1 MVDDEAPMGALV
13 DALKS
18 VTESLDTVREE
29 LVVKVADQ
37 AAEIKTLNEKVE
49 KMEGQIFDLENAVR
63 ALENDDPWGGITKQ
77 FADRIEEIQDIL
89 RKDGHWLQHVRRAGD
104 SW

>member
-1 MVDDEAPMGALV
+1 MVDDEAPTGIDDNDLV
-13 DALKS
+13 TTLAHLY
-18 VTESLDTVREE
+18 TSLETVKEE
-29 LVVKVADQ
+29 LVAKVVEQ
-37 AAEIKTLNEKVE
+37 AAEIKTLKEKVE
-49 KMEGQIFDLENAVR
+49 TMEAQILG
-63 ALENDDPWGGITKQ
+63 LENDDPWTSITKQ

>member
-1 MVDDEAPMGALV
+1 MVDDETPMVVLV

-18 VTESLDTVREE
+18 ITESLDTVREE
-29 LVVKVADQ
+29 LVAKVAEQ
-37 AAEIKTLNEKVE
+37 AAEIKTLKEKVE
-49 KMEGQIFDLENAVR
+49 TMEGQIL
-63 ALENDDPWGGITKQ
+63 ALENDDPWAGITKR

-89 RKDGHWLQHVRRAGD
+89 RKEGHYVINVRRAGD

>member
-1 MVDDEAPMGALV
+1 MVDDEAPIGVLV

-18 VTESLDTVREE
+18 ITESLDTVREE
-29 LVVKVADQ
+29 LVAKVAEQ
-37 AAEIKTLNEKVE
+37 AAEIKTLKEKVE
-49 KMEGQIFDLENAVR
+49 TMEAQILG
-63 ALENDDPWGGITKQ
+63 LENDDPWTSITKQ